1 MRLLR
6 KPGGLYR
13 PKNQKP
19 LSKSKK
25 ATEYNPLLLTT
36 YFVDT
41 FPLLHKLIYN
51 LTKLP
56 THKTSLYV
64 GCHSSRFSGSASI
77 SILTLFMPTRK
88 QIFFLDLHTM
98 GKAGLKARRKK
109 GASVRTFLESDT
121 FQKGLFD
128 VRHTSH
134 LLYVCFGITL
144 RGALDIQLMELAQ
157 RRSKS
162 THPPG
167 SLRKLNDCIQT
178 DTPISRPGKM
188 NFQAIY
194 EAAAKL
200 FDKTLGGSSQVFQE
214 RPLREDLKVFCEQNL
229 EPLPY
234 LHKSYMDRVTRL
246 GKEEWVATK
255 TAKRL
260 QESQSAEYL
269 TPSTFSSWPDRKLR
283 DRLIR
288 YPQLVKARQFSD
300 RESLD
305 SNPAIKFEGTRSA
318 TRTSIN
324 AREKLPSLIQDK
336 IPS

>member
-1 MRLLR
+1 MRLPR

-19 LSKSKK
+19 LSKSK
-25 ATEYNPLLLTT
+25 EEIESIPLLLTS

-41 FPLLHKLIYN
+41 YPLLHKLIYN

-56 THKTSLYV
+56 ANKTSLYV
-64 GCHSSRFSGSASI
+64 GCHSSRFRGSASI

-98 GKAGLKARRKK
+98 GKAGLRTPRKH
-109 GASVRTFLESDT
+109 GASVKSFLESAT

-134 LLYVCFGITL
+134 LLYICFGITL
-144 RGALDIQLMELAQ
+144 RGVIDIQLMELAQ
-157 RRSKS
+157 RRSLS
-162 THPPG
+162 THATG
-167 SLRKLNDCIQT
+167 SLRTLNDCIIK
-178 DTPISRPGKM
+178 DTAISRPGKI

-200 FDKTLGGSSQVFQE
+200 FDKKLGGSSQVFQQ
-214 RPLREDLKVFCEQNL
+214 RPLREDLKVYCEQSL

-234 LHKSYMDRVTRL
+234 LHKSYMHRVTSL
-246 GKEEWVATK
+246 GKEEWVNTK

-260 QESQSAEYL
+260 QASQSAEYL
-269 TPSTFSSWPDRKLR
+269 QPSTFSPWSDRQFQ
-283 DRLIR
+283 DPLIR
-288 YPQLVKARQFSD
+288 YSKLVRTRQLSEP
-300 RESLD
+300 ESPD
-305 SNPAIKFEGTRSA
+305 SNSLIKFVGTRSEIPDS
-318 TRTSIN
+318 TN
-324 AREKLPSLIQDK
+324 AKAK
-336 IPS
+336 